1 MKILSFFIVLLLS
14 VLSLQAQDLDA
25 DVTALGEAWEAA
37 LENGDA
43 AAMAATYADEV
54 ELVNEDGSVS
64 TLSRAEVQAN
74 WVKTFQVYS
83 GSIELNPD
91 VSATLLPDGKVA
103 MTGTFTQTM
112 TNQESGESSTVKGTE
127 NFLRVISETPSVK
140 KVVFI
145 ASVAA
150 VNTDFPLL
158 PVGKAEG
165 DTINEADPFYFS
177 EESHPYAQA
186 KFLAHQAVD
195 QFIADHPDSG
205 FEITTVSPAGVLGMA
220 MSKREDSTSMGL
232 QYLFKNR
239 IAPNPFLEMLYEQ
252 DVYWANVD
260 VEDVAAAVYQ
270 AAIRPNLHGKNYLL
284 SSESYRISDILLML
298 NKQPAVRQPVLVYQ
312 NERAK
317 AELGVRFRPLQET
330 LASYG

>member
-1 MKILSFFIVLLLS
+1 MAHFSKKNNIMQTVGIIGGAGFIGS
-14 VLSLQAQDLDA
+14 Y
-25 DVTALGEAWEAA
+25 VTKQF
-37 LENGDA
+37 LENG
-43 AAMAATYADEV
+43 Y
-54 ELVNEDGSVS
+54 
-64 TLSRAEVQAN
+64 RA
-74 WVKTFQVYS
+74 K
-83 GSIELNPD
+83 
-91 VSATLLPDGKVA
+91 VSATDISNTAKYAHLSALPHAENMELAPLDVRNLDQLKAFATGCDILVHGGTPFQLDVEDPQRDLLDP
-103 MTGTFTQTM
+103 TI
-112 TNQESGESSTVKGTE
+112 KGTE
-127 NFLRVISETPSVK
+127 NFLQVVSETPSVK

-158 PVGKAEG
+158 PAGKAEG

-195 QFIADHPDSG
+195 QFIADHPDPG
-205 FEITTVSPAGVLGMA
+205 FEITTVSPVGVLGMA

-239 IAPNPFLEMLYEQ
+239 IAPNPFLEMLYEK

-270 AAIRPNLHGKNYLL
+270 AAIRPNLHGKHYLL
-284 SSESYRISDILLML
+284 SSESYRISDISLML
-298 NKQPAVRQPVLVYQ
+298 NKQPAVGQPMLVYQ
-312 NERAK
+312 NERART
-317 AELGVRFRPLQET
+317 ELGVSFRPLQET
-330 LASYG
+330 LASYAG

>member
-1 MKILSFFIVLLLS
+1 MQTVGIIGGAGFIGS
-14 VLSLQAQDLDA
+14 Y
-25 DVTALGEAWEAA
+25 VTKQF
-37 LENGDA
+37 LENG
-43 AAMAATYADEV
+43 Y
-54 ELVNEDGSVS
+54 
-64 TLSRAEVQAN
+64 RA
-74 WVKTFQVYS
+74 K
-83 GSIELNPD
+83 
-91 VSATLLPDGKVA
+91 VSATDISNTAKYAHLSALPHAENMELAPLDVQHLEQLKAFATGCDILVHGGTPFQLEVEDPQRDLLDP
-103 MTGTFTQTM
+103 TI
-112 TNQESGESSTVKGTE
+112 KGTE
-127 NFLRVISETPSVK
+127 NFLRVVSETPSVK

-158 PVGKAEG
+158 PAGKAEG

-195 QFIADHPDSG
+195 QFIADHPDPG
-205 FEITTVSPAGVLGMA
+205 FEITTVSPVGVLGMA

-239 IAPNPFLEMLYEQ
+239 IAPNPFLEMLYEK

-284 SSESYRISDILLML
+284 SSESYRISDISLML
-298 NKQPAVRQPVLVYQ
+298 NKQPAVGQPVLVYQ

-317 AELGVRFRPLQET
+317 AELGVSFRPLQET
-330 LASYG
+330 LTSYAG

>member
-1 MKILSFFIVLLLS
+1 MQTVGIIGGAGFIGS
-14 VLSLQAQDLDA
+14 Y
-25 DVTALGEAWEAA
+25 VTKQF
-37 LENGDA
+37 LENG
-43 AAMAATYADEV
+43 Y
-54 ELVNEDGSVS
+54 
-64 TLSRAEVQAN
+64 RA
-74 WVKTFQVYS
+74 K
-83 GSIELNPD
+83 
-91 VSATLLPDGKVA
+91 VSATDISNTAKYAHLSALPHAEHMELAPLDVQHLKQLKAFATGCDILVHGGTPFQLDVEDPQRDLLDP
-103 MTGTFTQTM
+103 TI
-112 TNQESGESSTVKGTE
+112 KGTE
-127 NFLRVISETPSVK
+127 NFLQVVSETPSVK

-158 PVGKAEG
+158 PAGKAEG

-195 QFIADHPDSG
+195 QFIADHPDPG
-205 FEITTVSPAGVLGMA
+205 FEITTVSPVGVLGMA

-239 IAPNPFLEMLYEQ
+239 IAPNPFLEMLYEK

-270 AAIRPNLHGKNYLL
+270 AAIRPNLHGKNYLQHL
-284 SSESYRISDILLML
+284 VERKLPGIRYFADAQQAAGGGAARAGVSE
-298 NKQPAVRQPVLVYQ
+298 
-312 NERAK
+312 
-317 AELGVRFRPLQET
+317 
-330 LASYG
+330 